1 MYLPKAA
8 QSGRPVSAAAGGGRA
23 GPDAEEQR
31 RFRALF
37 DEVALPEDSPCSRP
51 GERHDERRRATG
63 AGSRAG
69 CAESIDCEDGLAALA
84 PPGRFDTDELKVRLT
99 NGPLAGS
106 EVEAYR
112 YGGHVSLHVR
122 AASSTPL
129 HCVEKPSAAK
139 LAAELSKQLGLPVS
153 VEYFD
158 APPAAT

>member
-1 MYLPKAA
+1 MHLPKAA
-8 QSGRPVSAAAGGGRA
+8 QSGRPVPVAAGAGRA
-23 GPDAEEQR
+23 NRDAEEQR

-37 DEVALPEDSPCSRP
+37 DEAALPEDSPCSRP
-51 GERHDERRRATG
+51 GERHDECRGATG
-63 AGSRAG
+63 SGSRAG
-69 CAESIDCEDGLAALA
+69 CGEPIDCEDGLDSLV
-84 PPGRFDTDELKVRLT
+84 PPGRFDTDALKVRLT

-129 HCVEKPSAAK
+129 HGVERPSAAK

-153 VEYFD
+153 VEYCD